1 MRPPE
6 SFVEQPVRSLQT
18 MLRVISEDDNSYPTV
33 VPDGVYGPGTM
44 NAVSAFQRKN
54 GLPATGI
61 TDQPTWETIVE
72 KYEPALIR
80 IENAEPIQIIMN
92 PGQVYRRGDASPY
105 IYLLQSMLTQL
116 SRDHAAITSPTHSGI
131 LDEATARSLSG
142 FQTLAALPVTGEF
155 DKLTWKHLVQQYQLN
170 AHQNI
175 AKTQTDE

>member
-54 GLPATGI
+54 GLSATGI
-61 TDQPTWETIVE
+61 TDQTTWETIVE
-72 KYEPALIR
+72 KYESALIR

-116 SRDHAAITSPTHSGI
+116 SHDHAAITIPTHSGI
-131 LDEATARSLSG
+131 LDEPTARSLSG
-142 FQTLAALPVTGEF
+142 FQALSDLPVTGEF

-170 AHQNI
+170 AHQTI
-175 AKTQTDE
+175 AKHKKDE